1 MKRSRGHEVL
11 GMAARDKDGMLR
23 RACCVERS
31 VKYSKVYGG
40 KRFMRTYMYCTKL
53 ERDEALSDESNFG

>member
-1 MKRSRGHEVL
+1 
-11 GMAARDKDGMLR
+11 MAARDKDGMLR